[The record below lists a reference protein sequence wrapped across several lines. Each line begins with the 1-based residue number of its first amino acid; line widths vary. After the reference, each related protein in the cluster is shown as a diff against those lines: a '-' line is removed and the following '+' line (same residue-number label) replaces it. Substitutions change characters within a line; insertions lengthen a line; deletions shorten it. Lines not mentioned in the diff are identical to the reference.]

1 MSTATTEKN
10 QVTKNNELALIR
22 KDTVDVVAAKVR
34 EFQEKGELHFP
45 PNYSPE
51 NAMKAAWLK
60 LQEVTD
66 KNGNPA
72 LKVCTRDSIA
82 NALLTMVV
90 YGLTPLKD
98 QGYFIVYGNKLVWQ
112 NSYFGNIALWK
123 RVTGSEHDP
132 VAMVVYADDEFEYE
146 IVDGEIKVAYHKQKL
161 SNVDPGKI
169 VAAYAILTYPDGTK
183 KTTLMTMDEIRKAW
197 EQGQTKGKSQ
207 AHTNFTA
214 EMCKKTVIN
223 RACKIGIKSSD
234 DSSLKLIKEVM
245 AANEEELA
253 EAEVEAEIEENANQ
267 EFIDVEYEPV
277 EDVAEEKP
285 AEKPQEQPQEQ
296 KQEQKQKGQQITM
309 EGPGF

>member
-1 MSTATTEKN
+1 MATATAGKTTDKGN
-10 QVTKNNELALIR
+10 VLALVK
-22 KDTVDVVAAKVR
+22 KDTVDIVAAKVR
-34 EFQEKGELHFP
+34 EFQERGELHFP
-45 PNYSPE
+45 PNYSPD
-51 NAMKAAWLK
+51 NAIKAAWLK
-60 LQEVTD
+60 LQETAD
-66 KNGNPA
+66 KNGKPA
-72 LKVCTRDSIA
+72 LQACTKDSIA

-112 NSYFGNIALWK
+112 NSYFGNMALWK

-234 DSSLKLIKEVM
+234 DSSLHLVKEVM
-245 AANEEELA
+245 KANEEQIA
-253 EAEVEAEIEENANQ
+253 EAAIEAEIAENANQ
-267 EFIDVEYEPV
+267 EFIDVNYEPV
-277 EDVAEEKP
+277 EEPAEEKP

>member
-45 PNYSPE
+45 PNYSPD
-51 NAMKAAWLK
+51 NAIKAAWLK
-60 LQEVTD
+60 LQETAD
-66 KNGNPA
+66 KNGKPA
-72 LKVCTRDSIA
+72 LQACTKDSIA

-112 NSYFGNIALWK
+112 NSYFGNMALWK
-123 RVTGSEHDP
+123 RVTGSERDP

-146 IVDGEIKVAYHKQKL
+146 IVDGEIKVTYHKQKL

-234 DSSLKLIKEVM
+234 DSSLHLVKEVM
-245 AANEEELA
+245 KANEEQIA
-253 EAEVEAEIEENANQ
+253 EAAIEAEIAENANQ
-267 EFIDVEYEPV
+267 EFIDVDYAV
-277 EDVAEEKP
+277 EDASGPAPVADQPADKP
-285 AEKPQEQPQEQ
+285 KHEQKPQPDSQR
-296 KQEQKQKGQQITM
+296 TM
-309 EGPGF
+309 FEGPGF

>member
-1 MSTATTEKN
+1 MSTTDKANKG
-10 QVTKNNELALIR
+10 NELALIR

-45 PNYSPE
+45 PNYSPD
-51 NAMKAAWLK
+51 NAIKAAWLK
-60 LQEVTD
+60 LQETAD
-66 KNGNPA
+66 KNGKPA
-72 LKVCTRDSIA
+72 LQACTKDSIA

-112 NSYFGNIALWK
+112 NSYFGNMALWK

-234 DSSLKLIKEVM
+234 DSSLHLVKEVM
-245 AANEEELA
+245 KANEEQIA
-253 EAEVEAEIEENANQ
+253 EAAIEAEIAENANQ
-267 EFIDVEYEPV
+267 EFIDVDYAV
-277 EDVAEEKP
+277 EDASGPAPVADQPADKP
-285 AEKPQEQPQEQ
+285 KHEQKPQPDSQR
-296 KQEQKQKGQQITM
+296 TM
-309 EGPGF
+309 FEGPGF